1 MCAVV
6 NLRLKINK
14 FNTLDIYEA
23 NFLSD
28 LCPYGKHNR
37 ENFYFNFQY
46 DLFVGLYKKQDSK
59 FVSTNNM

>member
-1 MCAVV
+1 MCVVV

-37 ENFYFNFQY
+37 ENCNFNFPY
-46 DLFVGLYKKQDSK
+46 D
-59 FVSTNNM
+59 